1 MSEET
6 GEDRP
11 ENLRHVGGPFYVV
24 RTQAGFRRAL
34 KQFFGRVPERLE
46 GHPTSYPS
54 LICLSTGYSGYMFA
68 RADCMHVTDVA
79 LALVET
85 AITRTHVKF
94 KLSQSGGGLGN
105 RPVVVLEAKREV
117 LFKHLMAQEI
127 HKLESI
133 DQLSVVPDPDQR
145 VVQILHGWPYR
156 VIITVQRVSGPA
168 QYRVGYTDGP
178 VTD

>member
-94 KLSQSGGGLGN
+94 KLSQSGAHQHHL
-105 RPVVVLEAKREV
+105 PVALEAKREV
-117 LFKHLMAQEI
+117 IFQHLKAQEI
-127 HKLESI
+127 YRLDCI
-133 DQLSVVPDPDQR
+133 DQLSIVPDPDQR
-145 VVQILHGWPYR
+145 TVRILGSWPYL
-156 VIITVQRVSGPA
+156 VMMTVQRAGGPT